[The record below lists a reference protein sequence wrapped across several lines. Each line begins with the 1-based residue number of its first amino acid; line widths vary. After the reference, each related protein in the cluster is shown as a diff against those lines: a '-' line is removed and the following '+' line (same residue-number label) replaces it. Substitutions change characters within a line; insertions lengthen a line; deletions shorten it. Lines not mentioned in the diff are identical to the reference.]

1 MNVLQVVE
9 PGVDGV
15 FRHVEGL
22 TQFLTSRSLGVSLAY
37 SDVRGSEGLRQLVR
51 EVEAHGGKT
60 LNLEVG
66 NKPGPRDV
74 IAALKLRQLIREV
87 RPDIIH
93 AHSSKAG
100 GLLRLPFVAGRSRSI
115 FYTPHAYY
123 GMARRAG
130 AGPWVFDRVESALAR
145 RGTTINISR
154 DEAEFARA
162 RLRVPESRQRVI
174 HNPVRTDKFQPAT
187 RDAKAAAR
195 RAFGVPEGAIAIGTV
210 GRMSFQKDP
219 ETLYRAIAPLLRSR
233 PDLYFLHLGEGELE
247 GELRRL
253 ATALMIEERVRF
265 AGYAEN
271 PLVFY
276 QALDALAMTSRY
288 EAGWPIVILEA
299 LACGL
304 PIVSSRAPGTAD
316 IDQAGLSHCWSAPAG
331 DVAGFE
337 AALTALIDDLPRER
351 PSNHRELALTRF
363 SPEAC
368 YGAVLGEYREAVARS
383 ARPVRRSAA
392 TVSSATVSH
401 ASASRSPGLGP
412 ATRGNGADGR
422 NVELD

>member
-22 TQFLTSRSLGVSLAY
+22 TQFLTSRSLRVSLAY
-37 SDVRGSEGLRQLVR
+37 SDVRGSEGLRRLVR

-87 RPDIIH
+87 RPDLIH

-100 GLLRLPFVAGRSRSI
+100 GLLRLPFVAGRSRPI

-130 AGPWVFDRVESALAR
+130 AGPWVFDRVESVLAR
-145 RGTTINISR
+145 RGTTINISH

-162 RLRVPESRQRVI
+162 RLRVPEGSQRVI
-174 HNPVRTDKFQPAT
+174 HNPVRTDKFQPPT
-187 RDAKAAAR
+187 SDAKAAAR
-195 RAFGVPEGAIAIGTV
+195 RAFGVPDGAIVIGTV

-219 ETLYRAIAPLLRSR
+219 ETLYRAIAPLLRRR
-233 PDLYFLHLGEGELE
+233 PELFFMHLGEGELE
-247 GELRRL
+247 GELKRL
-253 ATALMIEERVRF
+253 VAALMIDHQVRF

-276 QALDALAMTSRY
+276 HALDALAMTSRY

-316 IDQAGLSHCWSAPAG
+316 IDQAGLSHCWSARAG

-337 AALTALIDDLPRER
+337 AALAALLEDLPRAR

-368 YGAVLGEYREAVARS
+368 YGAVLGEYRDALARS
-383 ARPVRRSAA
+383 PRHGRRSSAPA
-392 TVSSATVSH
+392 SPAQGFEPVVRDGGSS
-401 ASASRSPGLGP
+401 R
-412 ATRGNGADGR
+412 R
-422 NVELD
+422 NLELD

>member
-1 MNVLQVVE
+1 MRVLQVVE

-22 TQFLTSRSLGVSLAY
+22 TQFLASRSIGVSLAY
-37 SDVRGSEGLRQLVR
+37 SDVRGSEGLRRLVR

-74 IAALKLRQLIREV
+74 LAALKLRRLIHDEK
-87 RPDIIH
+87 PDLIH

-100 GLLRLPFVAGRSRSI
+100 GLLRLPFVAGSKPV

-130 AGPWVFDRVESALAR
+130 AGPWVFDRVESVLSR

-162 RLRVPESRQRVI
+162 RLKVPESRQRVI
-174 HNPVRTDKFQPAT
+174 HNPVRTDKFQPPSAE
-187 RDAKAAAR
+187 AKAAAR
-195 RAFGVPEGAIAIGTV
+195 RVFDVPANAIVLGTV
-210 GRMSFQKDP
+210 GRMCFQKDP
-219 ETLYRAIAPLLRSR
+219 ETLYRAVAPLLRER
-233 PDLYFLHLGEGELE
+233 PELLLMHLGEGELLDELKRLIVSLKIE
-247 GELRRL
+247 GQ
-253 ATALMIEERVRF
+253 VRF

-271 PLVFY
+271 PLAFY
-276 QALDALAMTSRY
+276 HALDALAMTSRY

-316 IDQAGLSHCWSAPAG
+316 IDRAGLSHCWSAEAG

-337 AALTALIDDLPRER
+337 AALKALLDDLPRGR

-368 YGAVLGEYREAVARS
+368 YGAVLGEYRDAVA
-383 ARPVRRSAA
+383 P
-392 TVSSATVSH
+392 
-401 ASASRSPGLGP
+401 ASGP
-412 ATRGNGADGR
+412 HATRSNGR
-422 NVELD
+422 NGGAVAGRDLELD

>member
-22 TQFLTSRSLGVSLAY
+22 TQFLAARSLGVSLAY
-37 SDVRGSEGLRQLVR
+37 SDVRGSEGLRRLVR
-51 EVEAHGGKT
+51 EVEAHGGRT

-74 IAALKLRQLIREV
+74 VAALKLRQLIREV
-87 RPDIIH
+87 QPEIIH

-100 GLLRLPFVAGRSRSI
+100 GLLRLPFVAGRDRPV

-123 GMARRAG
+123 GMARRTG
-130 AGPWVFDRVESALAR
+130 AGPWVFDRVESVLAR
-145 RGTTINISR
+145 RGTTINISH
-154 DEAEFARA
+154 DEAAFARA
-162 RLRVPESRQRVI
+162 RLKVPESRQRVI
-174 HNPVRTDKFQPAT
+174 HNPVRTDKFQPAS
-187 RDAKAAAR
+187 AEVKAAAR
-195 RAFGVPEGAIAIGTV
+195 RAFDVPEGAVVIGTV

-219 ETLYRAIAPLLRSR
+219 QTLYRAIAPLLRR
-233 PDLYFLHLGEGELE
+233 RADLVFMHLGEGELE
-247 GELRRL
+247 GELKQL
-253 ATALMIEERVRF
+253 SAALMIEPQVRL

-276 QALDALAMTSRY
+276 HALDALAMTSRY

-337 AALTALIDDLPRER
+337 AALTALIEDLPQGR

-368 YGAVLGEYREAVARS
+368 YGAVLGEYRDAVARS
-383 ARPVRRSAA
+383 ARPSRRPGAP
-392 TVSSATVSH
+392 
-401 ASASRSPGLGP
+401 ASR
-412 ATRGNGADGR
+412 AQR
-422 NVELD
+422 NLELD